1 MSEKIMY
8 VIFDKET
15 GSILGIK
22 ATEYTGENSIP
33 VPLDKVRKLISGE
46 DSTTAFEVRYNTKI
60 KQMEFGS
67 RYDTQMRGNSV
78 NDFIYDV
85 PQGVG
90 KSPDILI
97 VQDVV
102 NTCWKVHIGAVLGD
116 SLRRKGVT
124 VNDRMMLSVTAKG
137 DPNILYKTLFVELAD
152 VVRDNYVVLPFT
164 MPFEHSDE
172 PISIFTSRKFDTY
185 QFKRIF
191 NEQ

>member
-1 MSEKIMY
+1 MSEKMMY
-8 VIFDKET
+8 VKFDKET

-78 NDFIYDV
+78 NNFIYDV

-116 SLRRKGVT
+116 SLRGKGVA